1 MLTMRLIRRWRV
13 STWDTLHIL
22 ETTQLGLPV
31 ISEKK
36 GSFINMF
43 DVWQLS
49 PIRNQ
54 RHIFVIVIFTDVHL
68 KKEAEIVLISCEFLY
83 TYYCKGC

>member
-1 MLTMRLIRRWRV
+1 MLTVRLIRRWSI

-22 ETTQLGLPV
+22 ETAQLGLPV
-31 ISEKK
+31 ISEKRGILYK
-36 GSFINMF
+36 F

-54 RHIFVIVIFTDVHL
+54 RHILVIVIFTDVHL
-68 KKEAEIVLISCEFLY
+68 KKEAEIALISCELLY
-83 TYYCKGC
+83 TCYSKGC